1 MVVLQVIPNLSSM
14 ENYDLCK
21 VFHYVGQNLKPSF
34 YQVLPNFVS
43 LAERYQIIVTAENY
57 TLESDF
63 HQIAH
68 SYK

>member
-1 MVVLQVIPNLSSM
+1 M

-21 VFHYVGQNLKPSF
+21 VSHYVGWNLKLFF
-34 YQVLPNFVS
+34 YQVLPSFVS
-43 LAERYQIIVTAENY
+43 LAEHYQIIITAENY